1 MKKLTLIL
9 LILLMP
15 AVTALAQ
22 TSYPDYYNEYVND
35 FAQVLSQKDT
45 DDLLDT
51 LGALERQTG
60 IEIVVVTITSLADY
74 GAQDMPLPTYA
85 ANLFDSWGVG
95 HEDANNGVM
104 IFFSLNDREIWIEM
118 GQGYAEQYNTQLQN
132 VMDNRILP
140 YFREGAYSRGLYEG
154 VNGVINVVT
163 GAGQTYGSEP
173 PSQWTGIIVLVVIVL
188 LIVVFIAA
196 GINFI
201 RKGKK
206 GWGFVFLSIA
216 GFLIF
221 FLVKMLLSGK
231 KGGGGFGGGRS
242 GGGGAGGRW

>member
-1 MKKLTLIL
+1 MKKLILIF

-22 TSYPDYYNEYVND
+22 TSYPDYSNEYVND
-35 FAQVLSQKDT
+35 FARIMTQRDT
-45 DDLLDT
+45 DDLMDA

-60 IEIVVVTITSLADY
+60 IEIVVVTIKSLADY
-74 GAQDMPLPTYA
+74 GAQDMALPTYA

-95 HEDANNGVM
+95 HKEANNGLM
-104 IFFSLNDREIWIEM
+104 ILFSLNDREVWIEM
-118 GQGYAEQYNTQLQN
+118 GQGYAGQYNTQLQN
-132 VMDNRILP
+132 VVDSRMLP
-140 YFREGAYSRGLYEG
+140 YFREGEYSRGLYEG
-154 VNGVINVVT
+154 ANGVINVVT

-188 LIVVFIAA
+188 LIIVFIAA
-196 GINFI
+196 SINFI

-216 GFLIF
+216 GILII
-221 FLVKMLLSGK
+221 FLVKMLFSGK